1 MPTSNEWL
9 TPYQRSYNAIKSK
22 LLNSLRTKV
31 PEITDYS
38 EGNILI
44 ILISM
49 FAAIAEVLHYYIDN
63 MARETFFPTARKY
76 SSLYKHAKLVDYHIK
91 CAVPA
96 RVDIIFSL
104 DGGPSGDKLIPENT
118 QFTANDGSVW
128 VTSKSIIWP
137 SNVPSVTIPLVQKE
151 PSTTNVSLGYI
162 TSRGV
167 SIQLGDLGD
176 NQYYAEGT
184 MKLIIGNEAWTL
196 VDTFAYAGATD
207 RVYKIEPDM
216 NQVPTII
223 FGDGMNGMFPDLN
236 QEVLGTYWTTLGEE
250 GNIPA
255 NSFSTIP
262 SSLTT
267 LQGLEVEIYQPYAA
281 AGGSNYETFA
291 MIKDHVPLS
300 IKTLG
305 VAITKEDFE
314 AMAKLV
320 PGVNKAYCEYVC
332 GQVLN
337 LIISPDGGI
346 EAGTDL
352 MDSVYNSLSKSKV
365 ITTSIAVSSTH
376 KTLIYLDASVYGK
389 PSFAKQDITTE
400 VKNALLNAF
409 NQNTS
414 DIQQTIRISDIYAL
428 IDNIN
433 IVDYMDIN
441 RIYIASY
448 PLPSR
453 ASVEEQGFYVVPLD
467 VTYFNQI
474 SYIPATKLAEG
485 EVDEIYLTIYMT
497 GESPTS
503 YTIKVSTSTG
513 DGEWTSAGN
522 RFDQQYSHSNILNR
536 LSFEITIAD
545 RNYTAGPDIDGEPQE
560 IRYTITLQPMN
571 VNLTPV
577 DYNIPVFEPSTISLT
592 VYESV

>member
-9 TPYQRSYNAIKSK
+9 TPYQRSYNSIKAK
-22 LLNSLRTKV
+22 LLNSLRSKV

-49 FAAIAEVLHYYIDN
+49 FAAIAEVIHYYIDN

-91 CAVPA
+91 CAVPS

-104 DGGPSGDKLIPENT
+104 DGGPSEDKLIPENT
-118 QFTANDGSVW
+118 QFTADDGSIW
-128 VTSKSIIWP
+128 VVSKSVTWP
-137 SNVPSVTIPLVQKE
+137 KNIPSVTVPLVQKE
-151 PSTTNVSLGYI
+151 PSNNNISLGYI
-162 TSRGV
+162 TSKGV

-184 MKLIIGNEAWTL
+184 MKLTIGDEAWTL
-196 VDTFAYAGATD
+196 VDTFAYASATD
-207 RVYKIEPDM
+207 KVYKIEPDM

-223 FGDGMNGMFPDLN
+223 FGDGMNGMYPDLN
-236 QEVLGTYWTTLGEE
+236 LEVRGTYWTTLGEE

-262 SSLTT
+262 SSLST
-267 LQGLEVEIYQPYAA
+267 LRGLNIEIYQPYAA
-281 AGGSNYETFA
+281 AGGSNYESFS

-300 IKTLG
+300 LKTLG

-320 PGVNKAYCEYVC
+320 PGVNKAYCDYVC

-352 MDSVYNSLSKSKV
+352 MDSVYNTLSKSKV

-376 KTLIYLDASVYGK
+376 KSLIYLDATVYGR
-389 PSFAKQDITTE
+389 PSFAKQDIASE
-400 VKNALLNAF
+400 VQDTLLNAF

-414 DIQQTIRISDIYAL
+414 EIQQTIRMSDIYAM

-433 IVDYMDIN
+433 IVDYVDIN

-467 VTYFNQI
+467 ITYFNQLTYVP
-474 SYIPATKLAEG
+474 STTLNEG
-485 EVDEIYLTIYMT
+485 EKDEMYITVLMV
-497 GESPTS
+497 GESPSSFTIRVTS
-503 YTIKVSTSTG
+503 S
-513 DGEWTSAGN
+513 DGLVEWEAEN
-522 RFDQQYSHSNILNR
+522 QKFDQQYSYNIENR

-545 RNYTAGPDIDGEPQE
+545 RNYTAGPDVDGVPQE
-560 IRYTITLQPMN
+560 IRYTITLQQMN